1 MNALTRRTWL
11 KRSFAALGA
20 AALVAQGRR
29 LAAAPAGP
37 PRRLVLV
44 FVQGGWDTTYAIDPK
59 PGVPGVDAPAG
70 AVQAFG
76 GLDILTDPSRPSVA
90 AFFND
95 WGSQCALVRGVS
107 VASIAHPDC
116 QHRILSGVTDDTA
129 PDIAAIAAAA
139 LAPDLPAP
147 YLILGRTAF
156 SGPYNSLSA
165 RTGSAN
171 QIVTLLDNQFT
182 FPALGAPLLPLSPS
196 AGEEALIR
204 AHVVA
209 RAERERMAAADARL
223 DDFLASLD
231 RGDLLRELGQVSE
244 LELTRTFDT
253 QVKLATDALSRG
265 LCHAVQLESGS
276 WDTHTNNAS
285 QGQKHED
292 LFGSLSGLMQTLA
305 AAKLLDDTVVVVAS
319 EMGRTPRLN
328 AAMGKDHWP
337 VTSALVL
344 GAGVAGGKVVGAT
357 TDALDAAPVDFTTGA
372 VDPKGRPITYADLAA
387 GLLQHLGVD
396 PSAHILTG
404 EPLDA
409 ISA

>member
-11 KRSFAALGA
+11 KRSFVALGA
-20 AALVAQGRR
+20 AALAAQGRR

-44 FVQGGWDTTYAIDPK
+44 FAQGGWDTTYAVDPK
-59 PGVPGVDAPAG
+59 PGLAGVDAPAG
-70 AVQAFG
+70 TVKDFG
-76 GLDILTDPSRPSVA
+76 GLDILTDPARPSVA
-90 AFFND
+90 AFFD
-95 WGSQCALVRGVS
+95 AWADRCAVVRGVA

-116 QHRILSGVTDDTA
+116 QHRILTGVTDGAAADV
-129 PDIAAIAAAA
+129 AAIAAAE

-156 SGPYNSLSA
+156 SGPYGALSA

-171 QIVTLLDNQFT
+171 QIVTLLNDKYT
-182 FPALGAPLLPLSPS
+182 FPAQGAPLLPLVPS
-196 AGEEALIR
+196 GDEEALVR
-204 AHVVA
+204 AHVSA
-209 RAERERMAAADARL
+209 RAERELAATADARVQ
-223 DDFLASLD
+223 DFIDALD

-253 QVKLATDALSRG
+253 QIKLATDALTRG
-265 LCHAVQLESGS
+265 LCHSVQIESGN
-276 WDTHTNNAS
+276 WDTHSNNAS
-285 QGQKHED
+285 QGARHEE
-292 LFGSLSGLMQTLA
+292 LFKGLATLMQSLS

-328 AAMGKDHWP
+328 SSMGKDHWP

-344 GAGVAGGKVVGAT
+344 GAGVAGGRVVGAT
-357 TDALDAAPVDFTTGA
+357 TDALDAAPVDFSTGA

-387 GLLQHLGVD
+387 GLLKLVGVD
-396 PSAHILTG
+396 PSAHILNG